1 MSYIKLQR
9 AVSSSQV
16 SWAMRLHYR
25 KTLRPT
31 VGQVLLS
38 LIY

>member
-9 AVSSSQV
+9 AIATNNL
-16 SWAMRLHYR
+16 SWAMRIHYR

>member
-9 AVSSSQV
+9 AIATNNL

-25 KTLRPT
+25 KTFRCT
-31 VGQVLLS
+31 VSQIIDALT
-38 LIY
+38 Y